1 MLVLGGEAA
10 TLSYKREVDQAEE
23 EEPTLLPSTR
33 DTFRW
38 ILRIHTNRNRNDS
51 VRRDFISAERKSI
64 SQGGEQ
70 MELEDPSEGT
80 RSDDSHRL
88 IW

>member
-33 DTFRW
+33 DTFR
-38 ILRIHTNRNRNDS
+38 
-51 VRRDFISAERKSI
+51 
-64 SQGGEQ
+64 
-70 MELEDPSEGT
+70 
-80 RSDDSHRL
+80 
-88 IW
+88 